1 MSQTVKKSACSEGYP
16 GSILGSGRSLEK
28 RVATHSTVLAWNF
41 HGLRSLKGYSPWG
54 CKASDMTERLTVRED
69 VIEYTLPG

>member
-1 MSQTVKKSACSEGYP
+1 MPQTVKKSACGAGYP

-41 HGLRSLKGYSPWG
+41 HGQRSLVGYSPWG
-54 CKASDMTERLTVRED
+54 LKVSGMTQQLILRED